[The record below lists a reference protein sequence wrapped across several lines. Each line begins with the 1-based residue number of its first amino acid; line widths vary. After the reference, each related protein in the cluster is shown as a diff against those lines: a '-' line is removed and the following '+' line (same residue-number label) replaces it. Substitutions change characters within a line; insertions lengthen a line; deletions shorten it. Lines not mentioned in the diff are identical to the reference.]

1 MLGIIGI
8 ILALALFIFMAFKG
22 VNLLCSAIT
31 ATLVMIIFNFP
42 IADLYKV
49 VAGTWV
55 AKEVA
60 SATGYMTY
68 VAGFIKSYF
77 LLFALSSLLGR
88 IMADGGAA
96 RRIALTCSKLVDK
109 ASEGNKKFVCA
120 LLVPLLYAI
129 LSFVGI
135 SGFVI
140 VFTVMPI
147 AKDLF
152 EKTDTPWAFYCF
164 GGPQA
169 VGVTALAASL
179 QAGNI
184 YAADKCGTT
193 TTAAPVLSI
202 IAYAAWVVA
211 TILLIKIMMKNAVG
225 RGETFLTDGAA
236 VKAAASGP
244 VMAEESLPN
253 IWMSII
259 PLLLVIVLSAGFK
272 VEVVPALFFG
282 CLLATIFYWKN
293 LKKAFKATL
302 ANGVTSCFGSVFTV
316 AATYAMGSII
326 RICPS
331 FQIVQGALNALPG
344 LVGGSIL
351 MLVMS
356 FAMASSSSAI
366 AAFGSNILES
376 FTGAG
381 LSNAVAHRL
390 MTIEGFTCMAP
401 HNAGIANAMT
411 VTKIAYKRCLKM
423 YMAAT
428 FIPGLAAFIVAII
441 CVAVG
446 VRF

>member
-8 ILALALFIFMAFKG
+8 ILALALFIFLAFKG
-22 VNLLCSAIT
+22 VNLLCSAIA

-42 IADLYKV
+42 IASLYEV
-49 VAGTWV
+49 IAGTYV
-55 AKEVA
+55 AKEGA
-60 SATGYMTY
+60 TATGYMTY

-225 RGETFLTDGAA
+225 RGENFLTDGAA
-236 VKAAASGP
+236 VKAATSGP
-244 VMAEESLPN
+244 VMPEESLPN
-253 IWMSII
+253 IWLSII

-272 VEVVPALFFG
+272 VQVVPALFFG
-282 CLLATIFYWKN
+282 CLLAVIFYWKN
-293 LKKAFKATL
+293 LKKGFKATL

-356 FAMASSSSAI
+356 FAMASSSSSI

-428 FIPGLAAFIVAII
+428 FIPGLCAFIVAII

>member
-8 ILALALFIFMAFKG
+8 ILAIALFIFMAFKG
-22 VNLLCSAIT
+22 VNLLVSAIT
-31 ATLVMIIFNFP
+31 ATLVMILFNFP
-42 IADLYKV
+42 IASLYKV
-49 VAGTWV
+49 LAGTYV
-55 AKEVA
+55 AKEGA
-60 SATGYMTY
+60 AATGFMTY
-68 VAGFIKSYF
+68 MAGFIKSYF
-77 LLFALSSLLGR
+77 FLFVLSSLLGR

-96 RRIALTCSKLVDK
+96 RRIALACSTLVDK
-109 ASEGNKKFVCA
+109 ASDSNKKFVCA

-184 YAADKCGTT
+184 YAANVCGTT

-202 IAYAAWVVA
+202 VSYAAWIVA
-211 TILLIKIMMKNAVG
+211 TLLVIKIMMKKAVA

-236 VKAAASGP
+236 VKAAAASAQ
-244 VMAEESLPN
+244 MADEDLPN
-253 IWMSII
+253 IWLSII
-259 PLLLVIVLSAGFK
+259 PLLFVIVLSAGFK

-282 CLLATIFYWKN
+282 CVLAAIFFWKN
-293 LKKAFKATL
+293 LKKVWKSTL

-316 AATYAMGSII
+316 AATYAMGSVI

-331 FQIVQGALNALPG
+331 FAIIQSALNALPG
-344 LVGGSIL
+344 LIGGSIL

-356 FAMASSSSAI
+356 FAMASSSSTI

-401 HNAGIANAMT
+401 HNPGIANAMT

-441 CVAVG
+441 LLAVG
-446 VRF
+446 VRV

>member
-8 ILALALFIFMAFKG
+8 ILAIALFIFMAFKG
-22 VNLLCSAIT
+22 VNLLVSAIT
-31 ATLVMIIFNFP
+31 ATLVMILLNFP
-42 IADLYKV
+42 VADLYKV
-49 VAGTWV
+49 LAGTWV
-55 AKEVA
+55 AKEGA
-60 SATGYMTY
+60 TATGFMTY
-68 VAGFIKSYF
+68 MAGFIKSYF
-77 LLFALSSLLGR
+77 FLFVLSSLLGR

-96 RRIALTCSKLVDK
+96 RRIALTCSKLVDR

-184 YAADKCGTT
+184 YASNVCGTS

-202 IAYAAWVVA
+202 VSYIAWVVA
-211 TILLIKIMMKNAVG
+211 TVLVIKVMMKNAVA

-236 VKAAASGP
+236 VKASASGP
-244 VMAEESLPN
+244 VMAEDKLPN
-253 IWMSII
+253 IWLSII
-259 PLLLVIVLSAGFK
+259 PLLFVIVLSAGFK
-272 VEVVPALFFG
+272 VQVVPALFFG
-282 CLLATIFYWKN
+282 CILAAIFYWKN
-293 LKKAFKATL
+293 LKTVWKATL
-302 ANGVTSCFGSVFTV
+302 ANGVTSSFGSVFTV
-316 AATYAMGSII
+316 AATYAMGSVI

-331 FQIVQGALNALPG
+331 FQIIQSGLNALPG

-356 FAMASSSSAI
+356 FAMASSSSTI
-366 AAFGSNILES
+366 AAFGSNVLES

-401 HNAGIANAMT
+401 HNPGIANAMT
-411 VTKIAYKRCLKM
+411 VTKINYKRCLKM
-423 YMAAT
+423 YMTAT
-428 FIPGLAAFIVAII
+428 FVPGLAAFIVAII
-441 CVAVG
+441 LLLVG

>member
-55 AKEVA
+55 AKEGA

-259 PLLLVIVLSAGFK
+259 PLLLVIVLSAGFTP
-272 VEVVPALFFG
+272 ESP
-282 CLLATIFYWKN
+282 
-293 LKKAFKATL
+293 
-302 ANGVTSCFGSVFTV
+302 S
-316 AATYAMGSII
+316 AAD
-326 RICPS
+326 
-331 FQIVQGALNALPG
+331 
-344 LVGGSIL
+344 
-351 MLVMS
+351 
-356 FAMASSSSAI
+356 SARS
-366 AAFGSNILES
+366 AADRKS
-376 FTGAG
+376 TP
-381 LSNAVAHRL
+381 V
-390 MTIEGFTCMAP
+390 
-401 HNAGIANAMT
+401 
-411 VTKIAYKRCLKM
+411 
-423 YMAAT
+423 
-428 FIPGLAAFIVAII
+428 
-441 CVAVG
+441 
-446 VRF
+446 